1 VTKNLK
7 WKTLL
12 VIIIVA
18 SCIWL
23 FYPPQER
30 INLGLDLKGGTH
42 LVLKVD
48 TSNISK
54 GARQDAVRRNL
65 EIIRNRVDRFGVA
78 EPLIQPQGTDRIIV
92 DFPGIEKEE
101 SERLIKLIGRTA
113 LLEFKLVA
121 PSHLEE
127 EILKKIDKKV
137 PILDKVKIEER
148 MTGDGVVYK
157 CVVFNPKDTN
167 KIKDIL
173 DDKRIKELI
182 PQDYYFSMSRKIKGS
197 KERVHKES
205 GPITKF
211 LRNLFKIKKL
221 QQQNDL
227 KEQLSE
233 NPRELFLLKKKA
245 EISGKSLKN
254 AYWRND
260 PLKGYFVVLD
270 FDYKGRYKLRELT
283 HNAAKKYNEENK
295 VSRLAIVLDDIVYSA
310 PLMKVEVDTNPIIEG
325 NFTKDEV
332 KDLVLVL
339 SEGALEA
346 PMIKEQ
352 QTTIGPTLGRDSVKK
367 GVKAAI
373 LGGILVLLFMGIYYL
388 FAGLLANFAL
398 CLNIIIILGALSYF
412 KAALT
417 LPGIAGI
424 ILTIGMAVDANVLI
438 FERIREELKTGKNIR
453 FAIQGGYHK
462 AFSTILDA
470 NLTTLITAFILY
482 KIGTGPVRGFA
493 VTLSIGIIAS
503 MFTALV
509 VTRLIFDYLTVKFR
523 VLKRLPMLQILR
535 KENFDFISKR
545 RIAYLLSFIVIVAG
559 IINFSL
565 RGEANFGVDFTGGLL
580 QQVHFEEA
588 PDINKVRAALS
599 AIGLKKATIQK
610 FGNEKDILIRTDKG
624 SPEEVEKVL
633 VKTFKDNEVKTV
645 RIEKVGPT
653 VGKELRLKALWAI
666 LLAMIAICIYITVR
680 FEFKFAIGALIALFH
695 DVLVTLGI
703 YSIAQRELSLPI
715 IAAILTI
722 IGYSLNDTIVVF
734 DRIREDLG
742 LMTNKNFKD
751 IVNTSINQTLSRT
764 LITSFTTL
772 IVVLSLYFL
781 GGSVIN
787 DFALVLLIGIIV
799 GTYSSIFV
807 AAPILVEWHKRS

>member
-1 VTKNLK
+1 MTKNLK

-12 VIIIVA
+12 VVIIVA

-30 INLGLDLKGGTH
+30 INLGLDLKGGMH

-48 TSNISK
+48 TSKIAREDREDIS
-54 GARQDAVRRNL
+54 RRAL
-65 EIIRNRVDRFGVA
+65 EIIRNRVDQFGVA
-78 EPLIQPQGTDRIIV
+78 EPSIQLQGSDRIIV
-92 DFPGIEKEE
+92 ELPGIKER
-101 SERLIKLIGRTA
+101 ERAVDLVGRTA

-121 PSHLEE
+121 LSEE
-127 EILKKIDKKV
+127 TEKVLRRIDKKY
-137 PILDKVKIEER
+137 PLLDKINIQEGITEEGIPFKFFTFNAEYKDEIEDVLSKDEIGGFIPKGYEFLISRVFEKEKDKIR
-148 MTGDGVVYK
+148 
-157 CVVFNPKDTN
+157 
-167 KIKDIL
+167 
-173 DDKRIKELI
+173 
-182 PQDYYFSMSRKIKGS
+182 
-197 KERVHKES
+197 
-205 GPITKF
+205 
-211 LRNLFKIKKL
+211 
-221 QQQNDL
+221 
-227 KEQLSE
+227 QLY
-233 NPRELFLLKKKA
+233 LLKKEA
-245 EISGKSLKN
+245 EITGASLTD
-254 AYWRND
+254 AYWTND
-260 PLKGYFVVLD
+260 PIRGYIIALK
-270 FDYKGRYKLRELT
+270 FDYKGRHKLKKITYE
-283 HNAAKKYNEENK
+283 AAQKYDEK
-295 VSRLAIVLDDIVYSA
+295 GQVSRLAIVLDDVVYSA
-310 PLMKVEVDTNPIIEG
+310 PLMKVAIDRNPIIEG
-325 NFTKDEV
+325 NFSKEEAADLA
-332 KDLVLVL
+332 LVLRA
-339 SEGALEA
+339 GALPA
-346 PMIKEQ
+346 PISIEEERS
-352 QTTIGPTLGRDSVKK
+352 IGPTLGQDSIKS
-367 GVKAAI
+367 GIIAAI
-373 LGGILVLLFMGIYYL
+373 MGGILVLLFMGIYYL

-412 KAALT
+412 NATLT

-438 FERIREELKTGKNIR
+438 FERIREELKQGKNIR
-453 FAIQGGYHK
+453 FAIEGGYHK

-523 VLKRLPMLQILR
+523 ILKRLPMLQILR

-559 IINFSL
+559 IINFGL

-580 QQVHFEEA
+580 QQVHFKEA
-588 PDINKVRAALS
+588 PDIDKVRAALS

-624 SPEEVEKVL
+624 NSEEIEKTL
-633 VKTFKDNEVKTV
+633 VKAFKNNKVKTLRV
-645 RIEKVGPT
+645 EKVGPT
-653 VGKELRLKALWAI
+653 VGKELRFKALWAI

-680 FEFKFAIGALIALFH
+680 FEFKFAICALIALFH

-807 AAPILVEWHKRS
+807 AAPILVEWRRKDLK